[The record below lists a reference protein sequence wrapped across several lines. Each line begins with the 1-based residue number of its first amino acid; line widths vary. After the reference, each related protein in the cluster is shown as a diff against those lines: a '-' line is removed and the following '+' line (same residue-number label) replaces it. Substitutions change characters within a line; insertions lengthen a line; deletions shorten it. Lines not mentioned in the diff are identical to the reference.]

1 MINRQCDNCAKQGK
15 NFYCNACDKTAD
27 FFDIYSY
34 YINRTSK
41 NSLIGGFKAYT
52 WHDVLEF
59 IRYNFFHDPS
69 DELKVDCEKEF
80 AYIER
85 KLSNQITA
93 NHSMEKEYSEDPL
106 GYKIYLNKDKKLIE
120 DEPKVGGFWDLTL
133 RGANTSR
140 DSNDRL
146 D

>member
-15 NFYCNACDKTAD
+15 NFYCNACDKTAE
-27 FFDIYSY
+27 FFDIHSY

-59 IRYNFFHDPS
+59 VRYNFFHHLSGD
-69 DELKVDCEKEF
+69 LKVDCEKEF

-85 KLSNQITA
+85 KISNQKTE
-93 NHSMEKEYSEDPL
+93 NYNKEIDPL

-120 DEPKVGGFWDLTL
+120 DAPRVGGFWDLTL
-133 RGANTSR
+133 LGVNTSR
-140 DSNDRL
+140 DSKDLN
-146 D
+146 

>member
-15 NFYCNACDKTAD
+15 NFYCNACDKTAE

-34 YINRTSK
+34 YINRTSN

-59 IRYNFFHDPS
+59 VRYNFFHHLSGDIN
-69 DELKVDCEKEF
+69 VDCEKEF

-85 KLSNQITA
+85 KISNQKTE
-93 NHSMEKEYSEDPL
+93 NYNKEIDPL

-120 DEPKVGGFWDLTL
+120 DAPRVGGFWDLTL
-133 RGANTSR
+133 LGVNTSR
-140 DSNDRL
+140 DSKDLN
-146 D
+146 